1 MTGLEDMRSWKD
13 TEEAVGGG
21 GGKSIHCDISV
32 TPGSDDLK
40 HQIVKVQATP
50 WLWAMSQHNFKRDQS
65 MAVNKEDHAPFTYF
79 IKIPLCEGQFEHLLQ
94 RSQSPP
100 VMLELA
106 PPLICDV

>member
-50 WLWAMSQHNFKRDQS
+50 WL
-65 MAVNKEDHAPFTYF
+65 
-79 IKIPLCEGQFEHLLQ
+79 
-94 RSQSPP
+94 
-100 VMLELA
+100 
-106 PPLICDV
+106 